1 MLRLVTASVLLLTT
15 LSACD
20 FVGSDPGEF
29 TATVS
34 GDVST
39 TLAGPAISDV
49 QEEGTTIVLI
59 AEGQNTGSNVRIL
72 VDPAR
77 LAVTTLPLGGDV
89 ASLTYALTGSG
100 GQIPFASTSG
110 TLQLDR
116 VEDVIEGEFEAVAVS
131 PGGAEVTIE
140 GTFRAPHAIT
150 P

>member
-1 MLRLVTASVLLLTT
+1 MFRLAAVLAFLVT

-20 FVGSDPGEF
+20 LVGSDAGEF
-29 TATVS
+29 EATVS

-39 TLAGPAISDV
+39 ALAGPAISDV

-59 AEGQNTGSNVRIL
+59 AEGANTGSNVRIL

-77 LAVTTLPLGGDV
+77 LAVTSLPLGGDV
-89 ASLTYALTGSG
+89 ASLTYALTGRD
-100 GQIPFASTSG
+100 GQIPFDATSG
-110 TLQLDR
+110 TLVLDR
-116 VEDVIEGEFEAVAVS
+116 VEDVVEGTFEAVAVS

-140 GTFRAPHAIT
+140 GAFRAPHAIT